1 MTDSTK
7 SDLLQLRGVSK
18 RFGDKVALADVDLD
32 VERGEVHVICG
43 ENGAGKSTLMNI
55 IAGLMQP
62 DEGEILFDGRPAR
75 FADPTDAAR
84 AGVGMVHQHFKLIA
98 SMSVAENLYL
108 NRQPKRFGLVTDRGA
123 MRAGAAA
130 LIRRY
135 HFDLDADAEV
145 ARLSVGQRQR
155 VEILKALGF
164 DARLLI
170 LDEPTAV
177 LTPPEVNELLAIIG
191 QLKASGRTILFITH
205 KLSEV
210 KAAADR
216 VTVLRLGRRVSTRNS
231 AGLSEAAIA
240 LDMVGREMRPPHR
253 DKEAKLDPGSPPMFA
268 MSGVTMTTPSG
279 RRLLDSIGFSVAAG
293 EILGIAGV
301 DGNGQTELS
310 EVAAGVA
317 TIQAGSVSLNGGDV
331 TRLGVRA
338 RRRAGL
344 SFIPEDRLD
353 RGLSATMTVAENLC
367 AGLYRREGLVGPG
380 GVLRLAARD
389 AFVSRTI
396 RRFDVRGAT
405 PSLPVGRLS
414 GGNMQKVVIAREME
428 KEPLALIVAQ
438 PTRGLDVGATE
449 FVHAQI
455 LAAANRGCAILLISS
470 ELSEIFALADRI
482 GVMFRGRMLRIL
494 DRSEATEESVGLMM
508 SGSWAAAA

>member
-108 NRQPKRFGLVTDRGA
+108 NRQPKRFGLVTDRAA

-210 KAAADR
+210 KAVADR
-216 VTVLRLGRRVSTRNS
+216 VTVLRLGRRISTRNS

-310 EVAAGVA
+310 EVAAGVSRRFRPARCPSTAA
-317 TIQAGSVSLNGGDV
+317 TSPASECG
-331 TRLGVRA
+331 
-338 RRRAGL
+338 
-344 SFIPEDRLD
+344 
-353 RGLSATMTVAENLC
+353 RG
-367 AGLYRREGLVGPG
+367 
-380 GVLRLAARD
+380 AARD
-389 AFVSRTI
+389 
-396 RRFDVRGAT
+396 
-405 PSLPVGRLS
+405 
-414 GGNMQKVVIAREME
+414 
-428 KEPLALIVAQ
+428 
-438 PTRGLDVGATE
+438 
-449 FVHAQI
+449 
-455 LAAANRGCAILLISS
+455 
-470 ELSEIFALADRI
+470 
-482 GVMFRGRMLRIL
+482 
-494 DRSEATEESVGLMM
+494 
-508 SGSWAAAA
+508 